1 MKAEIVASATD
12 AGRAIGYLRAVEQ
25 PQTYP
30 DEFLYAAAQSSAE
43 LRALD
48 ARVYGAILE
57 CLQGTR
63 KHIVE
68 ARIRSQGHAYAG
80 GLALRR
86 LDAWFEAGPQ
96 RKKAAA
102 TRDLITLTPRG
113 QGAVAME
120 EFLAKYRLLLQQA
133 GSDNVGIDAQVDIL
147 RRGVEDHPK
156 LGSVWAAWHHAGGR
170 DPARLIECLEDV
182 IAGGLHGAGGPRHG
196 ATAWAAIDG
205 DHGAHT
211 YAHPRDSP
219 SAAEHASP
227 TGLAE
232 RAHTARTR
240 DAQKRCYR
248 CGRQGH
254 TQPHCPDAAPGHATG
269 QTTNSKDNQEPLM
282 KMMAELLAE
291 LKAARGSGTAR
302 KPKKD

>member
-1 MKAEIVASATD
+1 M
-12 AGRAIGYLRAVEQ
+12 
-25 PQTYP
+25 
-30 DEFLYAAAQSSAE
+30 
-43 LRALD
+43 
-48 ARVYGAILE
+48 
-57 CLQGTR
+57 
-63 KHIVE
+63 
-68 ARIRSQGHAYAG
+68 
-80 GLALRR
+80 
-86 LDAWFEAGPQ
+86 
-96 RKKAAA
+96 
-102 TRDLITLTPRG
+102 
-113 QGAVAME
+113 
-120 EFLAKYRLLLQQA
+120 LLQQA

-219 SAAEHASP
+219 SAEERASP

-254 TQPHCPDAAPGHATG
+254 IQPHCPDAAPGHATG